1 VKTFLLRLLLTLVVI
16 LGIALTTT
24 SAECSTEKSDPLES
38 TAKPSAEF
46 KGKPLPGTR
55 GTDTMLLE
63 KFENMRSMRGEEYK
77 PRTKHLQPDGWAKY
91 TNRLFLESSPYLLQH
106 AHNPVNWYPWGD
118 EAFETAKQLN
128 CPVLLSVGYST
139 CHWCHVME
147 EESFEDE
154 EIAQYLNENY
164 IAVKVDREERPD
176 IDAIYMSAVQEITGR
191 GGWPMT
197 VWLTPDRKPFYGGT
211 YFPARDGDRGA
222 GVGFLTLLKKI
233 KEAYDTRPDIVSST
247 SKQITQAIQ
256 QTLSPSSGNGLPT
269 ENVFHHAAKYYKD
282 RFDPVYGGISGAPKF
297 PSSFPVRLLL
307 RYYRRTGKE
316 EILNMAKLTLDKMAS
331 GGIYDQVG
339 GGFHRYS
346 VDEGWLVPHFE
357 KMLYDNALLIM
368 AYLEGYQVTG
378 DENFKQIVNETLHYI
393 KRDMSSSEGAFYSA
407 TDADSLTPG
416 GHQDEGY
423 FFTWTPEELE
433 KVLDKEKLRILTA
446 YFSVSPNGNFEGR
459 NILSTPKSA
468 PEIAENLQISRE
480 QFAAHLNESKEL
492 LYQIRNL
499 RPAPLRDEKI
509 ITSWNG
515 LMISAHAQAG
525 LILGESEY
533 IDRAVEAAR
542 FILENL
548 FIGNRLSRTY
558 KDNAARHNAYLD
570 DYAFFIAA
578 LLDLY
583 EATHDVKWMEIAI
596 ELDVILEKHY
606 EDTENGG
613 FFMTSNDHEKLI
625 AREKP
630 GYDGAL
636 PSGNSIAILN
646 LLRLGEF
653 TTQSSYRK
661 RAEKALR
668 FFSGI
673 LTSNPFALSEMLLT
687 FDFFTDSPKE
697 IVIVS
702 PGGKTSEVESFL
714 SVFRKQYLPN
724 RILSVVIQGNDL
736 KSHAKV
742 IPLIQGKTPQTGKTT
757 AYICESG
764 VCKLPTTEPEVFARQ
779 IKTVEKLAKVS
790 EIQ

>member
-1 VKTFLLRLLLTLVVI
+1 MAILVVTA
-16 LGIALTTT
+16 GSVMAVTSTVC
-24 SAECSTEKSDPLES
+24 SAEKSES
-38 TAKPSAEF
+38 AELAGKPPAEF
-46 KGKPLPGTR
+46 KNSPLPGI
-55 GTDTMLLE
+55 GEMYTMLLKQYEE
-63 KFENMRSMRGEEYK
+63 KRSARGKNYR
-77 PRTKHLQPDGWAKY
+77 PRTKHFGPDGWAKY

-118 EAFETAKQLN
+118 EAFETAKNLN
-128 CPVLLSVGYST
+128 RPVLLSIGYST

-176 IDAIYMSAVQEITGR
+176 IDAVYMSAVQAITGR

-197 VWLTPDRKPFYGGT
+197 VWLTPDREPFYGGT

-222 GVGFLTLLKKI
+222 GVGFLTLLNKVN
-233 KEAYDTRPDIVSST
+233 EAYHTRPDVVASSG
-247 SKQITQAIQ
+247 KQITQAIQ
-256 QTLSPSSGNGLPT
+256 QMLSPRSGNGLPT
-269 ENVFHHAAKYYKD
+269 EDVFHQAAKYYKD
-282 RFDPVYGGISGAPKF
+282 RFDPIYGGISGAPKF

-307 RYYRRTGKE
+307 RYYRRTGEE
-316 EILNMAKLTLDKMAS
+316 EILKIAKLTLEKMAA

-346 VDEGWLVPHFE
+346 VDERWLVPHFE
-357 KMLYDNALLIM
+357 KMLYDNALLVM
-368 AYLEGYQVTG
+368 AYLEGLQMTG
-378 DENFKQIVNETLHYI
+378 DEDFRRIVTETLRYI
-393 KRDMSSSEGAFYSA
+393 KRDMTSPDGAFYSA

-423 FFTWTPEELE
+423 FFTWTPEELA
-433 KVLDKEKLRILTA
+433 KVLDSEKLKILTA

-459 NILSTPKSA
+459 NILNTPKSA
-468 PEIAENLQISRE
+468 SEIADGLQISRE

-515 LMISAHAQAG
+515 LMISAYSQAG

-548 FIGNRLSRTY
+548 FIDNRLFRSY
-558 KDNAARHNAYLD
+558 KDNTAKHNAYLD

-583 EATHDVKWMEIAI
+583 EATHDVKWMEKAI
-596 ELDVILEKHY
+596 ELDEILEKHY

-613 FFMTSNDHEKLI
+613 FFMTSDDHEKLI

-646 LLRLGEF
+646 LLRLSEF

-661 RAEKALR
+661 RAEKALM
-668 FFSGI
+668 FFSGT
-673 LTSNPFALSEMLLT
+673 LTSNPFSLSEMLLT
-687 FDFFTDSPKE
+687 YDFFTDSPKE
-697 IVIVS
+697 IIIVS
-702 PGGKTSEVESFL
+702 PGGKKSEVDSFL

-724 RILSVVIQGNDL
+724 RILSVVIKGNDL

-742 IPLIQGKTPQTGKTT
+742 IPLIQGKIPQTGKTT
-757 AYICESG
+757 AYVCESG

-779 IKTVEKLAKVS
+779 IKTVEKLTEIS